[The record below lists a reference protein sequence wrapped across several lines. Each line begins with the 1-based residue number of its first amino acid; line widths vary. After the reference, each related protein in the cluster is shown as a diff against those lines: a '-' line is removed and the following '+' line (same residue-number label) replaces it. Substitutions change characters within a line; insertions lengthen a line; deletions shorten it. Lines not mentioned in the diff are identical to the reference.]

1 MDGRGS
7 ARGLLG
13 GVTCGPGVV
22 ACVCALIALT
32 GCGSTDQGDS
42 AATHTAAT
50 RRSVSTAY
58 VNPEV
63 AACMQTHGVTVLGD
77 GSLRASKAMTIAKR
91 KAAENRCGFGEAA
104 KVARPFKGSVGTAA
118 PHPPAKPHR
127 SFRSQRI
134 TKIVACLRRAS
145 VNIPS
150 TDNVLLSSTSGIKTR
165 SPRVKAAIGKCR
177 SESLTAASSR

>member
-13 GVTCGPGVV
+13 GVACGPGVV
-22 ACVCALIALT
+22 VCVCTLIALA

-42 AATHTAAT
+42 AATHTAAP

-63 AACMQTHGVTVLGD
+63 AACMQTHGGTVLGG
-77 GSLRASKAMTIAKR
+77 GSLRASKTMTVEKR

-104 KVARPFKGSVGTAA
+104 KVARPPKGSVGTTATHSPA
-118 PHPPAKPHR
+118 QPHQ

-134 TKIVACLRRAS
+134 TKIVACLHRAG
-145 VNIPS
+145 VNVPS
-150 TDNVLLSSTSGIKTR
+150 TDSALLSSTSGIKTR
-165 SPRVKAAIGKCR
+165 SPRVKADVGKCR
-177 SESLTAASSR
+177 SESLATSSR